1 MILLAKVQKKYN
13 DFKEF
18 MFVFLWRIRLEIE
31 YRLWL
36 ITRNVEGAF

>member
-1 MILLAKVQKKYN
+1 MLNKLKVKYKQL
-13 DFKEF
+13 KEDANI
-18 MFVFLWRIRLEIE
+18 FLWRIRLEID

>member
-1 MILLAKVQKKYN
+1 MLNKLKIKYN
-13 DFKEF
+13 QLKEDILI
-18 MFVFLWRIRLEIE
+18 FLWRIRLEID

>member
-1 MILLAKVQKKYN
+1 MLNKLKIKYN
-13 DFKEF
+13 QLKEDIYIL
-18 MFVFLWRIRLEIE
+18 LWRIRLEID

>member
-1 MILLAKVQKKYN
+1 MLNKLKIKYN
-13 DFKEF
+13 QLKEDILI
-18 MFVFLWRIRLEIE
+18 FLWKIRLEID

>member
-1 MILLAKVQKKYN
+1 MLNKLKAKYKQL
-13 DFKEF
+13 KEDIYI
-18 MFVFLWRIRLEIE
+18 FLWRIRLEID

>member
-1 MILLAKVQKKYN
+1 MLNKLKIKYKQL
-13 DFKEF
+13 KEDIYI
-18 MFVFLWRIRLEIE
+18 FLWRIRLEID

>member
-1 MILLAKVQKKYN
+1 MLNKLKIKYN
-13 DFKEF
+13 QLKEDIYI
-18 MFVFLWRIRLEIE
+18 FLWRIRLEID

>member
-1 MILLAKVQKKYN
+1 MLNKLKIKYNQLKEDIYILLWK
-13 DFKEF
+13 
-18 MFVFLWRIRLEIE
+18 IRLEID

>member
-1 MILLAKVQKKYN
+1 MLNKLKIKYN
-13 DFKEF
+13 QLKEDIYI
-18 MFVFLWRIRLEIE
+18 FLWKIRLEID

>member
-1 MILLAKVQKKYN
+1 MLNKLKIKYN
-13 DFKEF
+13 QLKEDILI
-18 MFVFLWRIRLEIE
+18 FVWKIRLEID